1 MMSPGLISGA
11 FNYGTKK
18 LIDMENL
25 DELHDAIKKAEQISF
40 ILEGKLDFDGRYMPN
55 NDYVQWYH
63 KKKKSFTSFG
73 TIAKLIGEE
82 KLLQFTGEFEAKLR
96 GELLKVQDERE
107 KELAKYSIVK
117 DE

>member
-11 FNYGTKK
+11 FNHGTKK

-55 NDYVQWYH
+55 NDYVQCYH

-73 TIAKLIGEE
+73 TIAKLIG
-82 KLLQFTGEFEAKLR
+82 
-96 GELLKVQDERE
+96 
-107 KELAKYSIVK
+107 
-117 DE
+117 